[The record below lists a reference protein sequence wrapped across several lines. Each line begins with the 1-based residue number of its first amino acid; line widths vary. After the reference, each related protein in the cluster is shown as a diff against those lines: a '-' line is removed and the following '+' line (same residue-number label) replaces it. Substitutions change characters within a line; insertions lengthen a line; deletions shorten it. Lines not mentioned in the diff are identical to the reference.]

1 METNETR
8 PDDAA
13 STSLDAAPLDPHSV
27 TQSSVTVIAP
37 ADHNQN
43 APDSLPVEP
52 ASAALP
58 DAAPF
63 SEAPTRGEAPRG
75 EATSREAFLN
85 SADAASTRAAIADVA
100 AAQSSA
106 PDNGITPHE
115 TVAAT
120 PRAAASTRAAR
131 ENAPLMI
138 QITGVTKTYR
148 ELTAVKDLNLTIHK
162 GDVFGFIGPN
172 GAGKTTTIK
181 ILATLLEP
189 TTGQALVDGVD
200 VVRNPLEVRRL
211 IGYMPDFFGV
221 YDDVKVWEY
230 LDFFAAA
237 YKIPV
242 NKRRGIIDDVLEL
255 TDLTV
260 KREAY
265 VESLS
270 RGMKQRLCLAKTLVH
285 DPKVLLLD
293 EPASGLDPRARI
305 EFRALLKELQAMGK
319 TIFVSSHILPELADF
334 CNVVGIMEK
343 GVLIVAGRVDEIV
356 RKLEGALVLDVR
368 LTGENENGARAL
380 QLLQGYPEVREVRAE
395 GNHLEI
401 EFTGTHDEL
410 PQLLSHLVSNGIP
423 VANFAQRA
431 ADLEDVFMKVTAGA
445 VQ

>member
-1 METNETR
+1 M
-8 PDDAA
+8 A
-13 STSLDAAPLDPHSV
+13 
-27 TQSSVTVIAP
+27 
-37 ADHNQN
+37 
-43 APDSLPVEP
+43 
-52 ASAALP
+52 
-58 DAAPF
+58 
-63 SEAPTRGEAPRG
+63 
-75 EATSREAFLN
+75 
-85 SADAASTRAAIADVA
+85 
-100 AAQSSA
+100 
-106 PDNGITPHE
+106 
-115 TVAAT
+115 
-120 PRAAASTRAAR
+120 
-131 ENAPLMI
+131 MI
-138 QITGVTKTYR
+138 QIKDVTKSYR
-148 ELTAVKDLNLTIHK
+148 DLTAVRDLNLTIEK

-189 TTGQALVDGVD
+189 STGQAYVDGVD

-237 YKIPV
+237 YKIPA
-242 NKRRGIIDDVLEL
+242 NKRKSIIDDVLEL

-334 CNVVGIMEK
+334 CNVVGIMER
-343 GVLIVAGRVDEIV
+343 GNLIVSGRVDEIV
-356 RKLEGALVLDVR
+356 HKLEGGLVLDVR
-368 LTGENENGARAL
+368 FTGDPENGARAV
-380 QLLQGYPEVREVRAE
+380 QLLQGYPEIRDVRNE

-401 EFTGTHDEL
+401 GYTGTHDAL
-410 PQLLSHLVSNGIP
+410 PQLLNHLVTNGLPISS
-423 VANFAQRA
+423 FAQRA